1 MEDAFRFR
9 QGSSTFYVQNSA
21 NLGGQIFEGLL
32 YRKGAIVKN
41 WKFRRFLLS
50 PTQRE
55 VSRDPAVYP
64 ATPQHTT
71 PQHTTRHH
79 TTLPHPHHRT
89 PQHTT
94 PTPQHT
100 IPHPHHTTPHPRH
113 STPYHTHTQFV
124 HTCFGTN
131 VHVFVG
137 TYVFAL

>member
-1 MEDAFRFR
+1 MQNTAFASYVPSRILPVWRTPSDSDKAPPHF
-9 QGSSTFYVQNSA
+9 VQNSA

-32 YRKGAIVKN
+32 YKKGAIVKN
-41 WKFRRFLLS
+41 WKFRWFLLS

-79 TTLPHPHHRT
+79 ATLPHPHHRT

-94 PTPQHT
+94 PTPHHTTPTPQHT
-100 IPHPHHTTPHPRH
+100 IPHPHPIWA
-113 STPYHTHTQFV
+113 YLFWD
-124 HTCFGTN
+124 
-131 VHVFVG
+131 
-137 TYVFAL
+137 